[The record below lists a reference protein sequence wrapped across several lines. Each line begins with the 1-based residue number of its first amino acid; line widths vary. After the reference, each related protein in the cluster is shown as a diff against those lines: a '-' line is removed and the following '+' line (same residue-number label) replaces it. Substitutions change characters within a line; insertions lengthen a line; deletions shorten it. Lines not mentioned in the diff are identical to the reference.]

1 MSVSQ
6 SDFYGEN
13 FWGETLDWEKQASD
27 AVSEL
32 CEPTVW
38 AYAASLFAQKPFSNG
53 EDDRYDEVRKIIT
66 KRFGDDAI
74 DSTNEMWLKMLG
86 KIQRMPKHSIV
97 DRCIISNGV
106 LRYIA

>member
-32 CEPTVW
+32 CEPTVCTPRLCLHRNR
-38 AYAASLFAQKPFSNG
+38 SGNMK
-53 EDDRYDEVRKIIT
+53 T
-66 KRFGDDAI
+66 I
-74 DSTNEMWLKMLG
+74 DTM
-86 KIQRMPKHSIV
+86 R
-97 DRCIISNGV
+97 
-106 LRYIA
+106 